1 MGETTELKYDAFI
14 SYRHADLDIF
24 AAEHLHRLL
33 ENFKVPKLAD
43 KEMRKNQIQKISRVF
58 RDKDELPASDNLAE
72 PIEEAL
78 RNSRFLIVICS
89 PRTPESKWVSR
100 EIELFAKYRGRENIL
115 AVLIEGEP
123 SESFPEVLCH
133 GERVMLKE
141 DGTTETEPYEI
152 EPLAADIRGAS
163 KGELHKRLKHEVL
176 RLAAPILHCTYDD
189 LKQRHKEQRL
199 KRIISIATTIAVVLL
214 AFGCYATV
222 QNIKIR
228 RLQSEAL
235 AVQAAQAYAEGD
247 RKQGIE
253 LAGTALS
260 ARYTPQAQAELTELL
275 QVYDNGEAFQPSAV
289 AKHDTK
295 VLDMAVNEDCSL
307 ILSTDQ
313 LGQIYLWDGI
323 TGELLHQEES
333 AIGYVASDT
342 MLFIDEQRAV
352 YCGNG
357 GIALFD
363 AAKQSSRVIADNIAV
378 IKLALSH
385 DRGYLLL
392 TDGADVYLYDTAS
405 WTLIYSAPADEND
418 TYAIMGALNV
428 TDGGKLIS
436 YGMMDIDVKSMYV
449 VIDTQKK
456 QALYQE
462 SLPYDW
468 VEFARMEEDG
478 SSYVLS
484 KSFSSVGSFMVVSK
498 EQLLHYSASG
508 EELWSY
514 QENMLM
520 RQPIEKLRD
529 TIVLA
534 SGSDL
539 IMIDSQT
546 GKEQT
551 RLGFSSNIKKMILT
565 EESIRCYLQDGTAFT
580 VTGQGDRYDAVK
592 LMESAV
598 QSASKYAQ
606 SGEHI
611 VIMPEEDIQIYLYR
625 KQIAKGMQQYEP
637 LASYIS
643 GVMLNDAPNRVLT
656 YGFASNEMLLFSPE
670 SVAAETNA
678 AAAGIHIQYGNNE
691 VISGVYQTVDHKN
704 FVIVTNGYVRV
715 YSWENGSLV
724 SESAFDEF
732 IDYTAVSGDGHVLC
746 FQTFD
751 ALHTMSLAPDST
763 WDIEEIS
770 LPEQLYYRFYL
781 NYDGT
786 CIIGRDAE
794 MKGEVYNLQTGETSP
809 LVWSAAYMAYN
820 GVHKQ
825 YLVVNQENSCIE
837 LYSEQNELLSSMEKK
852 ISMIQNV
859 GVSQDGRYLFVQ
871 NLNATLEL
879 YRASD
884 LKLEYTLTGMDVPI
898 GRVEPYG
905 GNKWALYSS
914 DTYGGTGYLCNS
926 QFEIIGRVPKLYSV
940 SQDGKTLYTANQ
952 NGMLSTEIYS
962 IRELQAMMKNTAEP

>member
-449 VIDTQKK
+449 IIDTQKNRCYIRR
-456 QALYQE
+456 ACPMTGWN
-462 SLPYDW
+462 LPAW
-468 VEFARMEEDG
+468 RRME
-478 SSYVLS
+478 
-484 KSFSSVGSFMVVSK
+484 
-498 EQLLHYSASG
+498 
-508 EELWSY
+508 
-514 QENMLM
+514 
-520 RQPIEKLRD
+520 
-529 TIVLA
+529 
-534 SGSDL
+534 
-539 IMIDSQT
+539 
-546 GKEQT
+546 
-551 RLGFSSNIKKMILT
+551 
-565 EESIRCYLQDGTAFT
+565 
-580 VTGQGDRYDAVK
+580 AV
-592 LMESAV
+592 M
-598 QSASKYAQ
+598 
-606 SGEHI
+606 
-611 VIMPEEDIQIYLYR
+611 
-625 KQIAKGMQQYEP
+625 
-637 LASYIS
+637 
-643 GVMLNDAPNRVLT
+643 
-656 YGFASNEMLLFSPE
+656 
-670 SVAAETNA
+670 
-678 AAAGIHIQYGNNE
+678 
-691 VISGVYQTVDHKN
+691 
-704 FVIVTNGYVRV
+704 
-715 YSWENGSLV
+715 
-724 SESAFDEF
+724 
-732 IDYTAVSGDGHVLC
+732 C
-746 FQTFD
+746 
-751 ALHTMSLAPDST
+751 
-763 WDIEEIS
+763 
-770 LPEQLYYRFYL
+770 
-781 NYDGT
+781 
-786 CIIGRDAE
+786 
-794 MKGEVYNLQTGETSP
+794 
-809 LVWSAAYMAYN
+809 
-820 GVHKQ
+820 
-825 YLVVNQENSCIE
+825 
-837 LYSEQNELLSSMEKK
+837 
-852 ISMIQNV
+852 
-859 GVSQDGRYLFVQ
+859 
-871 NLNATLEL
+871 
-879 YRASD
+879 
-884 LKLEYTLTGMDVPI
+884 
-898 GRVEPYG
+898 
-905 GNKWALYSS
+905 
-914 DTYGGTGYLCNS
+914 
-926 QFEIIGRVPKLYSV
+926 
-940 SQDGKTLYTANQ
+940 
-952 NGMLSTEIYS
+952 
-962 IRELQAMMKNTAEP
+962 